1 MTRQVVEPKTGVRV
15 PQPPPRPR
23 LAQRQKDIDLVSQDT
38 EGRTKGLNE
47 VTVPPHPGV
56 QTTRR
61 KPAST
66 SMARRSLLASQT
78 STGLQ
83 QSTSDLEEPALTPF
97 PLFPPLASS
106 PTKIAATSSQQM
118 LIDRGL
124 APSPQKEQYR
134 SKKGFVK

>member
-1 MTRQVVEPKTGVRV
+1 MTRQDVELKTGMCV
-15 PQPPPRPR
+15 PQTPTRPI
-23 LAQRQKDIDLVSQDT
+23 LAQRRKDIKLVSQDT
-38 EGRTKGLNE
+38 EECMKGLNE
-47 VTVPPHPGV
+47 VPVPPRPGV

-66 SMARRSLLASQT
+66 AMAHRSLLASQI
-78 STGLQ
+78 STGPRQ
-83 QSTSDLEEPALTPF
+83 DEGDLDEPALTPF

-106 PTKIAATSSQQM
+106 PMKVAATSSQQM

-134 SKKGFVK
+134 SKKAFVK

>member
-1 MTRQVVEPKTGVRV
+1 MTRQYVEPETGLRV
-15 PQPPPRPR
+15 PQPPPHPR
-23 LAQRQKDIDLVSQDT
+23 LAKRQQDVKLVSQDT
-38 EGRTKGLNE
+38 EESTKGLNE
-47 VTVPPHPGV
+47 VPIPPRPGV
-56 QTTRR
+56 RTTRR

-66 SMARRSLLASQT
+66 AMARRSLLDAHISI
-78 STGLQ
+78 GPHHDE
-83 QSTSDLEEPALTPF
+83 SDLDEPALTTF

-106 PTKIAATSSQQM
+106 PTKDAATSSQQM